1 MSMLPPDAAV
11 VEALEGRHRAVRD
24 AGRWLHDGSHL
35 PERAAAVSQAYASLA
50 VRLLAVV
57 DVDDPELTR
66 ALSDLVRSRDS
77 AVRAALVA
85 EDVADLSA

>member
-1 MSMLPPDAAV
+1 MHPPASEVAR
-11 VEALEGRHRAVRD
+11 ALEGRHRAVQD
-24 AGRWLHDGSHL
+24 IGRWFHDGSHL
-35 PERAAAVSQAYASLA
+35 PGRAAAVSQVFATSLVA
-50 VRLLAVV
+50 LLGLV

-66 ALSDLVRSRDS
+66 ALFGMLQAKDA